1 MTEHLPLILVAVAAG
16 FLLKSIAGFG
26 GPLFAVPILAPTL
39 GVEHAVVAVSF
50 ANIIANVLMLWEYK
64 TEAPESKPLL
74 TRLLAGGVIGTA
86 VGTWLL
92 TWVDDRPI
100 SLAVGILVLAYIA
113 TALRMPELHIP
124 RGKGL
129 IAAIPVGLVGG
140 VVHGATG
147 NSGQIFGTFIHAL
160 GLPRRAY
167 VWALTVVF
175 FSFGTVQTITLF
187 GLGSFDRERVIEAVW
202 AIIPVLVV
210 IPLGTRIAA
219 KLKSTTFRKVV
230 LVALALAGLRLIV
243 SAL

>member
-1 MTEHLPLILVAVAAG
+1 MTEHLPLILAAVAAG

-50 ANIIANVLMLWEYK
+50 ANIVANLLMLWEYRS
-64 TEAPESKPLL
+64 EAPESKPLL
-74 TRLLAGGVIGTA
+74 ARLLAGGAIGTA

-92 TWVDDRPI
+92 TWIDDRPI

-124 RGKGL
+124 QGRGL
-129 IAAIPVGLVGG
+129 IAAVPVGLVGG

-187 GLGSFDRERVIEAVW
+187 GLGSFDRQRIIEATW
-202 AIIPVLVV
+202 AIIPVFVV

-219 KLKSTTFRKVV
+219 RLKSTTFRWVV
-230 LVALALAGLRLIV
+230 LGALALAGIRLIV

>member
-1 MTEHLPLILVAVAAG
+1 MTEHLPLIAAAVAGG

-26 GPLFAVPILAPTL
+26 GPLFAVPVLAPSL

-50 ANIIANVLMLWEYK
+50 ANIVANVLMLWEYK

-100 SLAVGILVLAYIA
+100 SLAVGILVLLYIA
-113 TALRMPELHIP
+113 TSLRMPELKIP
-124 RGKGL
+124 SGKGL
-129 IAAIPVGLVGG
+129 PAAIPVGLFGG

-175 FSFGTVQTITLF
+175 FSFGVVQTIALF
-187 GLGSFDRERVIEAVW
+187 SLGSFNRERVIEATV
-202 AIIPVLVV
+202 AILPVLVV

-219 KLKSTTFRKVV
+219 RLKSTTFRWVV
-230 LVALALAGLRLIV
+230 LGALAFAGVRLIV